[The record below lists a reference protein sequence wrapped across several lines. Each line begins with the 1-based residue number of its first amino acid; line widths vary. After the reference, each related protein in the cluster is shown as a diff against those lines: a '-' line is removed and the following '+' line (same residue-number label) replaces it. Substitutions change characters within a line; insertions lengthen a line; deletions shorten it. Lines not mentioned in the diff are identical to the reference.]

1 MIYEEKTVKSDIIY
15 EGRILNLRVNTVE
28 LPNQKY
34 SKREI
39 VDHGKAVALIPIK
52 EDKIIF
58 VRQHRIAVGKI
69 LVELPAGLVEANEEP
84 RETALREMQE
94 EIGYTSEN
102 MEYLFDSLS
111 SPGFTNEKTSFF
123 LAKDL
128 VEKEGTPDEDEFLDV
143 VEYSV
148 EEALN
153 MIDSGEIIDAKTI
166 IGVLYAARILN
177 K

>member
-58 VRQHRIAVGKI
+58 VRQHRIAVGKV
-69 LVELPAGLVEANEEP
+69 LLELPAGLVEANEEP

-94 EIGYTSEN
+94 EIGYTSDN

-128 VEKEGTPDEDEFLDV
+128 VEKKGTPDEDEFLDV
-143 VEYSV
+143 VEYTV

>member
-58 VRQHRIAVGKI
+58 VRQHRIAVGKV
-69 LVELPAGLVEANEEP
+69 LLELPAGIEP
-84 RETALREMQE
+84 AFPAYKAGALP
-94 EIGYTSEN
+94 
-102 MEYLFDSLS
+102 LS
-111 SPGFTNEKTSFF
+111 QRSI
-123 LAKDL
+123 A
-128 VEKEGTPDEDEFLDV
+128 
-143 VEYSV
+143 
-148 EEALN
+148 
-153 MIDSGEIIDAKTI
+153 
-166 IGVLYAARILN
+166 GVLPPTGRR
-177 K
+177 

>member
-69 LVELPAGLVEANEEP
+69 LLELPAGLVEANEEP

-128 VEKEGTPDEDEFLDV
+128 IEKKGTPDEDEFLDV
-143 VEYSV
+143 VEYTV
-148 EEALN
+148 EEALT

>member
-1 MIYEEKTVKSDIIY
+1 MINEEKTVKSDIIY

-58 VRQHRIAVGKI
+58 VRQHRIAVGKV
-69 LVELPAGLVEANEEP
+69 LLELPAGLVEANEEP

-94 EIGYTSEN
+94 EIGYTSDN

-128 VEKEGTPDEDEFLDV
+128 VEKKGTPDEDEFLDV
-143 VEYSV
+143 VEYTV